1 MDKEKI
7 KDIVKDKYGRIAEKN
22 GSCCGPD
29 SCCGSDTGAD
39 EISRRLGYSDAEL
52 QAVPEGA
59 NLGLGCGNPIALASL
74 KPGETVLDLG
84 SGAGFDSF
92 LAAARVGP
100 GGKVIGV
107 DMTEEMLAKAEENA
121 RRGGHTNVK
130 FRKGEIES
138 LPIEDGI
145 VDVIISNCV
154 INLSTQKERVFSEA
168 LRVLK
173 PGGRMLISDIV
184 LLEELP
190 APVRSS
196 IEAYVGCVA
205 GASLKQDY
213 LRMIETAGFENIQLQ
228 DETAFFTDVT
238 PEDPVIKDMLSRLD
252 VTAEELARM
261 GRTVVS
267 VKISAVKP
275 PSAS

>member
-1 MDKEKI
+1 
-7 KDIVKDKYGRIAEKN
+7 
-22 GSCCGPD
+22 
-29 SCCGSDTGAD
+29 
-39 EISRRLGYSDAEL
+39 
-52 QAVPEGA
+52 
-59 NLGLGCGNPIALASL
+59 
-74 KPGETVLDLG
+74 
-84 SGAGFDSF
+84 
-92 LAAARVGP
+92 
-100 GGKVIGV
+100 
-107 DMTEEMLAKAEENA
+107 
-121 RRGGHTNVK
+121 
-130 FRKGEIES
+130 
-138 LPIEDGI
+138 
-145 VDVIISNCV
+145 
-154 INLSTQKERVFSEA
+154 
-168 LRVLK
+168 
-173 PGGRMLISDIV
+173 MLISDIV